1 MEIHLVRHAHA
12 GSRKAWDDDDRERPL
27 SERGQAQAR
36 GVLDD
41 LADVGVDRL
50 WSSSYVRCVQTLDP
64 LADRL
69 GLEVEVVDPLTEGGS
84 GAEALDLLLYAAR
97 SGLTV
102 AACSHGDVI
111 PAVVADMRLGD
122 GPGALV
128 RLAAC
133 GTHILARVTRR
144 SVLALDLRPEQ
155 TVYAVLKAVSVARDS
170 VGSTASAYR
179 QD

>member
-111 PAVVADMRLGD
+111 PAVVATALGRGARLD
-122 GPGALV
+122 GPAS
-128 RLAAC
+128 AAK
-133 GTHILARVTRR
+133 GGRY
-144 SVLALDLRPEQ
+144 VL
-155 TVYAVLKAVSVARDS
+155 SVADGA
-170 VGSTASAYR
+170 VTALRYVPPSDR
-179 QD
+179 R

>member
-12 GSRKAWDDDDRERPL
+12 GSRKAWEGDDVDRPL
-27 SERGQAQAR
+27 SERGWAQAE
-36 GVLDD
+36 GIEKA

-50 WSSSYVRCVQTLDP
+50 WSSAYVRCIQTLDP
-64 LADRL
+64 LAERL

-111 PAVVADMRLGD
+111 PAVVATALGRGARLD
-122 GPGALV
+122 GPAS
-128 RLAAC
+128 AAK
-133 GTHILARVTRR
+133 GGRY
-144 SVLALDLRPEQ
+144 VL
-155 TVYAVLKAVSVARDS
+155 SVADGAVAALRD
-170 VGSTASAYR
+170 VPPTDR
-179 QD
+179 T

>member
-111 PAVVADMRLGD
+111 PAVVATALGRGAHLD
-122 GPGALV
+122 GPAS
-128 RLAAC
+128 AAK
-133 GTHILARVTRR
+133 GGRY
-144 SVLALDLRPEQ
+144 VL
-155 TVYAVLKAVSVARDS
+155 SVADGA
-170 VGSTASAYR
+170 VTALRYVPPSDR
-179 QD
+179 R